1 MSLLNELLSEHGSEL
16 TSALTS
22 QLGLNQEQATG
33 ALESLAPMV
42 VNGLKSQ
49 QDAGGADAISGIF
62 NQLGAS
68 EDLLGNL
75 GNLSGLLGGNG
86 GGGAAGILGSLL
98 GGQSR
103 GNAAESALTSKLGI
117 DSGKAGMI
125 VSILV
130 PIIMGFLSKKGR
142 VDPNTPDTQ
151 SGISSILDRDGDGS
165 ALDDIAGM
173 VLGGGR
179 RGGGGI
185 LGNII
190 GGLLGG
196 GRR

>member
-1 MSLLNELLSEHGSEL
+1 MSILNQLITEHGSEL
-16 TSALTS
+16 IGTLTS
-22 QLGLNQEQATG
+22 ELGLNEEQAAG
-33 ALESLAPMV
+33 ALESVAPMV

-49 QDAGGADAISGIF
+49 QDSGGTEAISGIF

-75 GNLSGLLGGNG
+75 GSLSGLLGGKS
-86 GGGAAGILGSLL
+86 GGGAASVLGSLL

-103 GNAAESALTSKLGI
+103 GNAAESALSSKLGI
-117 DSGKAGMI
+117 DSKKAGMI

-130 PIIMGFLSKKGR
+130 PVVMSFLSKKGR

-179 RGGGGI
+179 NNGGM